1 MKIATG
7 ISRKAQTWYNL
18 PEQQRA
24 HVIRHGRIFDRPAL
38 GHWRCYEID
47 RRMGGT
53 GMRLVLT
60 IIASL
65 VLAGCAG
72 TYDKLAD
79 ANLCEPSIPASL
91 GVTSQ
96 FFPSS
101 SLTVPARSLL
111 GSGKTDPD
119 DTMTYAC
126 IDPKGNKMNAP
137 EVPNLHKIKL
147 PRLSAA
153 I

>member
-1 MKIATG
+1 MSPVGAYLI
-7 ISRKAQTWYNL
+7 
-18 PEQQRA
+18 
-24 HVIRHGRIFDRPAL
+24 DRL
-38 GHWRCYEID
+38 WDIGCYEID
-47 RRMGGT
+47 RRLGGT

-79 ANLCEPSIPASL
+79 ANLCEPSMPASL